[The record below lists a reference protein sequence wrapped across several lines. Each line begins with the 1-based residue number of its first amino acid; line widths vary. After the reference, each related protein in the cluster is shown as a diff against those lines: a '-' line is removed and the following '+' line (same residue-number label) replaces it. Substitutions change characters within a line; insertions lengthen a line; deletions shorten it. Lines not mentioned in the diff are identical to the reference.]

1 MFFTNQVLGS
11 LCALVF
17 LCRSYSERN
26 DEHRA
31 FINAEKLLKILF
43 GFFFNVFYRRRIT
56 PPEK

>member
-43 GFFFNVFYRRRIT
+43 GFFLMFFTGDV
-56 PPEK
+56 